1 MAMTIN
7 KIVTMGGFEVSL
19 KVAGTDP
26 TSPPFGRSSVGA
38 SVGVPVGRVG
48 GADKSGA
55 TGSVIISGSV
65 GVGLPGIG
73 NDPALSLGIVFYYS
87 KEITVFLGEK
97 IDLKI
102 GR

>member
-1 MAMTIN
+1 MAMTTN
-7 KIVTMGGFEVSL
+7 KRVAMGGFWTGV
-19 KVAGTDP
+19 KVAGV
-26 TSPPFGRSSVGA
+26 SI
-38 SVGVPVGRVG
+38 VG
-48 GADKSGA
+48 GGEERSGA

-65 GVGLPGIG
+65 GVGLAGIG
-73 NDPALSLGIVFYYS
+73 NDPALSLGIIFYYS

>member
-19 KVAGTDP
+19 KVAGIGST
-26 TSPPFGRSSVGA
+26 

-73 NDPALSLGIVFYYS
+73 NDPALSLGIIFYYS